1 MIKGPERNRSGKWH
15 QNKGKSM
22 NIIKF
27 DDPIRFQS
35 KVKDYL
41 LKHEAENNLPLG
53 ILSSLIAGEF
63 VEVPPYLAL
72 VEDHGEPQLVLMRTP
87 PYPVLFSFEPNL
99 LDEEIVDLVIGDLL
113 HNFGDE
119 LTGMTGNKDLVSH
132 MAESW
137 KLTTGKQAVLK
148 MAMRIYKL
156 EQVNPISGVPG
167 SMRPANDGDKSLLLE
182 WYGGFHRDAL
192 QEEPDSDQVQKQVER
207 YLNADPV
214 LRGMMIWEEDEKPVS
229 MAGYTG
235 PTAHGIRI
243 GAVYTPPEIRRQGYA
258 SACVAELS
266 QHLLD
271 QGFQFCFL
279 FTDLLNPTSN
289 HIYQQVGYI
298 PVNDVDTYDFK

>member
-27 DDPIRFQS
+27 DDPIHFQS

-53 ILSSLIAGEF
+53 ILSSLIAGEY
-63 VEVPPYLAL
+63 VEIPPYLAL